1 MEMPRKALIARVP
14 RETKRLLESLVSD
27 EATVAFDEV
36 LLPFSPAVEP
46 FVADMVEFET
56 GEAEDAD
63 PADDICLHN

>member
-1 MEMPRKALIARVP
+1 MEIPRTALIARAP

-46 FVADMVEFET
+46 FVAAEAAGMVEFET
-56 GEAEDAD
+56 
-63 PADDICLHN
+63 

>member
-1 MEMPRKALIARVP
+1 MCALIAKQRIQ
-14 RETKRLLESLVSD
+14 KRSPWKCPLVSD

>member
-1 MEMPRKALIARVP
+1 
-14 RETKRLLESLVSD
+14 VSD

-46 FVADMVEFET
+46 FVAAEAAGMVEFET
-56 GEAEDAD
+56 REAEDAD